1 MNFTLFHNL
10 AFYALYALAALG
22 VYVVVER
29 IVFYTVSSREAKRLA
44 ALPAAELKAHARWD
58 KSRGP
63 AVEMLAAFHAQR
75 PALTTRHEV
84 EDVAEGAFLCARQRL
99 QRHLWIVD
107 TLVTAAPLLGLLG
120 TILGIIDTFQAL
132 ASSGVSDPSAVSRGI
147 GTALFATALGIAVA
161 LGGLLANNYFVHRVE
176 ALSDLFKIILL
187 KAGQGP
193 VEAAEGQGAREMRV
207 ANGARSH

>member
-1 MNFTLFHNL
+1 MHD
-10 AFYALYALAALG
+10 AMFYALYALAALG
-22 VYVVVER
+22 VYVIAER
-29 IVFYTVSSREAKRLA
+29 IIFYTIAAAEAKKLA
-44 ALPAAELKAHARWD
+44 ALPAPELKAQARWD

-63 AVEMLAAFHAQR
+63 AVDMLGAFLAQR
-75 PALTTRHEV
+75 PALSTRHEV
-84 EDVAEGAFLCARQRL
+84 EDVAEASYLGARHRL

-132 ASSGVSDPSAVSRGI
+132 ANSGISDAGAVSRGI

-161 LGGLLANNYFVHRVE
+161 LVGLLANNYFMDRVE
-176 ALSDLFKIILL
+176 RISDGLKIILL

-193 VEAAEGQGAREMRV
+193 VDGAEAGAVREMRV
-207 ANGARSH
+207 AAGR

>member
-1 MNFTLFHNL
+1 MNYTAMHD
-10 AFYALYALAALG
+10 AMFYALYALAALG
-22 VYVVVER
+22 VYVIFER
-29 IVFYTVSSREAKRLA
+29 LIFYTIAAAEARKLSL
-44 ALPAAELKAHARWD
+44 LPAPELKAQARWD

-63 AVEMLAAFHAQR
+63 AVDMLAAFLSQR
-75 PALTTRHEV
+75 PALSTRHEI
-84 EDVAEGAFLCARQRL
+84 EDVAEAAYLGARHRL

-132 ASSGVSDPSAVSRGI
+132 ATSGISDPGAVSRGI

-161 LGGLLANNYFVHRVE
+161 LVGLLANNFFVDRVDCIGDS
-176 ALSDLFKIILL
+176 LKIILL

-193 VEAAEGQGAREMRV
+193 VDAEGGATREVRV
-207 ANGARSH
+207 AGVR